1 MTRLNSARGPA
12 IGHDH
17 TKAIEACQFLASV
30 VSGVEGEPGFRD
42 ALAAARAQEAI
53 MRVMGVRTQGTQG
66 PPGVT
71 T

>member
-17 TKAIEACQFLASV
+17 TKAVEACQFLASA
-30 VSGVEGEPGFRD
+30 VSGLEGEPGFRA

-53 MRVMGVRTQGTQG
+53 TRSWASERWEPMAHQE
-66 PPGVT
+66 
-71 T
+71 